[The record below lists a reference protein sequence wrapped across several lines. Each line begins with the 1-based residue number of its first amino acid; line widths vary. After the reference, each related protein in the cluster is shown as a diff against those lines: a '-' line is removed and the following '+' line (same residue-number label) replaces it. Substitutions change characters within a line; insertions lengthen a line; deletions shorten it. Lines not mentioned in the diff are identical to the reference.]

1 MLTDSKATQKFY
13 ESSTRTVYKHQ
24 AHQGPT
30 LSLMAM
36 KLVLNNAVVVLLDM
50 KFTTE
55 YSKDNVPTRKF
66 ASAKDTAF
74 FRKVLHDDTSDGDL
88 GKVLLLLRH
97 DLGSPLQ
104 LEQPLEGG
112 GRLQTPGG

>member
-1 MLTDSKATQKFY
+1 
-13 ESSTRTVYKHQ
+13 
-24 AHQGPT
+24 
-30 LSLMAM
+30 
-36 KLVLNNAVVVLLDM
+36 M

-55 YSKDNVPTRKF
+55 FSKDNVPTRKF
-66 ASAKDTAF
+66 ASTKDTAF